1 MRVVLFVGLFIL
13 VIRVALHKD
22 AFESFVFAV
31 ALAVGLTAS
40 PVRMNPLEAA
50 V

>member
-1 MRVVLFVGLFIL
+1 M
-13 VIRVALHKD
+13 HKD

-31 ALAVGLTAS
+31 ALAVGLDS
-40 PVRMNPLEAA
+40 GISSNVGPLRC